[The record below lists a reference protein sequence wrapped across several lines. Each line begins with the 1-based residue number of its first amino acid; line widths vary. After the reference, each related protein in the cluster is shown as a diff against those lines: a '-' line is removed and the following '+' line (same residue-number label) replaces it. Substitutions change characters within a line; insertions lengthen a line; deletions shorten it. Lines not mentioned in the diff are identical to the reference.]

1 MTIPRPLALR
11 LLPLALACG
20 LSLAGC
26 ASPSPAAPTA
36 PAAEGPVSP
45 DGVAAPPAAA
55 LAGFAPDR
63 RADQLAYEAALRES
77 VDPERLRAWHDLL
90 SSRPHVAGT
99 AGDREVIEA
108 LAREMAAMGL
118 EVEVQELDLYLPRPV
133 RAELTVVAPQWVPL
147 ELQEAALAEDPWSDH
162 PELQFGWNA
171 YSGSGT
177 VEAGV
182 VYANYATREDFARLA
197 ELGVEVA
204 GRIVVARYGRSF
216 RGYKA
221 RFAEEAGA
229 AGLVLY
235 GDPEDS
241 GYVRGRMWPEGGWAN
256 GTAIQ
261 RGSVLTLPY
270 PGDPLT
276 PFTAALAEGAGG
288 GVSPRNTVER
298 LDPATVDFP
307 GIPVQPVGWQAAA
320 EILGRMTGP
329 AVPEEWQGALPFNYR
344 LTGGEALRL
353 RLRVEQERELVRT
366 ANVVGTLPGER
377 FPDEKV
383 IVGCHHDAWSF
394 GAGDP
399 NSGSI
404 LVLEAARAF
413 AAAARAGHRPDRS
426 LVFAHWGAEEFGI
439 LGSVEWVEAHAGD
452 LAANAVA
459 YVNLDMAAMGPRFGA
474 SATPSLADLVV
485 AASREVEQAGE
496 PGVSVYDA
504 WAAASDEPR
513 LGALG
518 GGSDHVGFYGH
529 LGVPSISLG
538 GGGSP
543 GVSYHTNYENLAWY
557 RQVVG
562 DDYEPA
568 RMLTEVVVTLAARLA
583 EADLVPLAPAG
594 YGEEAARRLAALAER
609 WETRAAAAPEVMA
622 AGTGAGALGPG
633 PDGGQPTTASDR
645 PAPRRADAG
654 AKAGEVAP
662 ADSEAGVPAGRGSVA
677 DPAAMLHALAARA
690 DEVAAVAARARRRA
704 DAAVDAGDVAPAS
717 LAAAHRALI
726 AADRAWLDPDGLP
739 GRPWY
744 RNLFAAPDAH
754 SGYAAWV
761 LPELVEAVEAGD
773 AAALALAADRTRAA
787 LDRLAAV
794 AAALDA
800 AVSSPAGRAAVP
812 PEDRREPS
820 AARQRAAEPSAAA
833 RSAATAVEPIR
844 GGER

>member
-1 MTIPRPLALR
+1 MTVPRPLAQR
-11 LLPLALACG
+11 LPPFVLALGVALG
-20 LSLAGC
+20 GC
-26 ASPSPAAPTA
+26 ASPLPAAPQPLPA
-36 PAAEGPVSP
+36 QPVPAADLPAAEPG
-45 DGVAAPPAAA
+45 DA
-55 LAGFAPDR
+55 LAGFAAAR
-63 RADQLAYEAALRES
+63 RAEQLAYEAALRGA

-90 SSRPHVAGT
+90 SSRPHVAGS

-108 LAREMAAMGL
+108 LAREMTAMGL

-133 RAELTVVAPQWVPL
+133 RAELTVVAPERVPL
-147 ELQEAALAEDPWSDH
+147 ELQEAALPEDPWSDH

-182 VYANYATREDFARLA
+182 VYAHYATHEDFARLA

-204 GRIVVARYGRSF
+204 GKIVVARYGRSF

-221 RFAEEAGA
+221 RYAEEAGA

-235 GDPEDS
+235 GDPEDG
-241 GYVRGRMWPEGGWAN
+241 GYVRGRMWPAGGWAN

-276 PFTAALAEGAGG
+276 PFRAALPGDAI
-288 GVSPRNTVER
+288 ER
-298 LDPATVDFP
+298 LDPASVDFP

-320 EILGRMTGP
+320 EILGRMSGP
-329 AVPEEWQGALPFNYR
+329 PVPEEWQGALPFNYR
-344 LTGGEALRL
+344 LSGGEALRV

-377 FPDEKV
+377 FPAEKV

-399 NSGSI
+399 NAGSI

-413 AAAARAGHRPDRS
+413 AAAAAAGRRPDRS

-439 LGSVEWVEAHAGD
+439 LGSVEWVEAHAAD

-485 AASREVEQAGE
+485 AASREVAQAGE
-496 PGVSVYDA
+496 PGASVHDA
-504 WAAASDEPR
+504 WAGAEGAPS

-529 LGVPSISLG
+529 LGVPSISLSG
-538 GGGSP
+538 GDSP
-543 GVSYHTNYENLAWY
+543 GVSYHTNYEDLAWY

-568 RMLTEVVVTLAARLA
+568 RMLTDVVVTVAARLA
-583 EADLVPLAPAG
+583 EADLVPLDPAG
-594 YGEEAARRLAALAER
+594 YGEEASRRLGALAER
-609 WETRAAAAPEVMA
+609 WERGAAADRDVGDARTE
-622 AGTGAGALGPG
+622 AGALGPG
-633 PDGGQPTTASDR
+633 PDGGPPGS
-645 PAPRRADAG
+645 ADAG
-654 AKAGEVAP
+654 GGGAAEAPNGEAA
-662 ADSEAGVPAGRGSVA
+662 ADQ
-677 DPAAMLHALAARA
+677 AASLRALAARA
-690 DEVAAVAARARRRA
+690 DEVAVAAARARRRA
-704 DAAVDAGDVAPAS
+704 DAALAAGSPAPAA
-717 LAAAHRALI
+717 LAAAHRALV
-726 AADRAWLDPDGLP
+726 AADRAWVDPGGLP

-744 RNLFAAPDAH
+744 RNLFAAPDAR

-761 LPELVEAVEAGD
+761 LPELVAAVEAGD
-773 AAALALAADRTRAA
+773 GAALDAAARRTRAA
-787 LDRLAAV
+787 LDRLAAA
-794 AAALDA
+794 AAALEA
-800 AVSSPAGRAAVP
+800 AI
-812 PEDRREPS
+812 DPS
-820 AARQRAAEPSAAA
+820 AVAAP
-833 RSAATAVEPIR
+833 AVEPAL
-844 GGER
+844 GGDR

>member
-20 LSLAGC
+20 LALAGC
-26 ASPSPAAPTA
+26 ASPSPAAPAA
-36 PAAEGPVSP
+36 PAAE
-45 DGVAAPPAAA
+45 DRAAPPADA
-55 LAGFAPDR
+55 LAGFAADR
-63 RADQLAYEAALRES
+63 RAEQLAYEAALRDT

-99 AGDREVIEA
+99 PGDREVIEA

-133 RAELTVVAPQWVPL
+133 RAELTVVAPQRVPL
-147 ELQEAALAEDPWSDH
+147 ELQEAALAEDPWSGH
-162 PELQFGWNA
+162 PELQYGWNA

-229 AGLVLY
+229 VGLVLY
-235 GDPEDS
+235 GDPEDA
-241 GYVRGRMWPEGGWAN
+241 GYVRGRMWPDGGWAN

-276 PFTAALAEGAGG
+276 PFTAALAEGAGDG
-288 GVSPRNTVER
+288 AGDGAVER
-298 LDPATVDFP
+298 LDPASVDFP

-344 LTGGEALRL
+344 LAGGEALRL
-353 RLRVEQERELVRT
+353 RLRVEQESELVRT

-399 NSGSI
+399 NAGSI

-413 AAAARAGHRPDRS
+413 AAPARAGHRPDRS

-496 PGVSVYDA
+496 PGVSVHDA
-504 WAAASDEPR
+504 WAAASDGEPR

-568 RMLTEVVVTLAARLA
+568 RMLAEVVVTLTARLA

-594 YGEEAARRLAALAER
+594 YGEEAARRLAALAGQ
-609 WETRAAAAPEVMA
+609 WEGRAAGEPAAVP
-622 AGTGAGALGPG
+622 AGVEAGALGPG
-633 PDGGQPTTASDR
+633 PGGGR
-645 PAPRRADAG
+645 PAAQDGAAAAGRSAADVDSDEVAADSNVDASAADAG
-654 AKAGEVAP
+654 AAASHAGAVAS
-662 ADSEAGVPAGRGSVA
+662 DETVDAGSA
-677 DPAAMLHALAARA
+677 DPAALLRALAVRA
-690 DEVAAVAARARRRA
+690 DEVAAAAVRARRRA
-704 DAAVDAGDVAPAS
+704 DAAVAAGTLAPAA
-717 LAAAHRALI
+717 LADAHRALL
-726 AADRAWLDPDGLP
+726 AADRAWVDPDGLP

-744 RNLFAAPDAH
+744 RNLFAAPDAD

-761 LPELVEAVEAGD
+761 LPELVAAVEGGD
-773 AAALALAADRTRAA
+773 RAALGLAARRIGAA
-787 LDRLAAV
+787 LDRLAAA
-794 AAALDA
+794 AAALEASAD
-800 AVSSPAGRAAVP
+800 
-812 PEDRREPS
+812 PS
-820 AARQRAAEPSAAA
+820 AA
-833 RSAATAVEPIR
+833 AATAVEPTR